1 MPRIKQSS
9 LLDLADSDSDIG
21 INAQSKAL
29 NTQDEMPA
37 AKKGRGRAAANKV
50 TKPGPEPK
58 TKTRRVGAKA
68 AAALEEEAERQA
80 LAEKA
85 ANPPAKATRGRKP
98 KKAAEDE
105 DEDGADDVLA
115 TPPHS
120 DEPAKMKGGR
130 GRPKKDAV
138 VPDSVQKKAEPSA
151 VKRGRKAAADK
162 AEQQAAAEIPETQ
175 VGGGMDIGAAEE
187 QDQVEDLPNFSRFGP
202 PPSVQRVGVYNAPLS
217 ASKRSASSTLIE
229 GDPSTRR
236 QLGELTKKY
245 EALELR
251 YRELR
256 NVAVVEAEK
265 NFDQLR
271 KQSDEKTQASNE
283 LIKSLKNEL
292 ATQRQLAREG
302 QKSQQQF
309 EASQAKVD
317 KLQAQVTEITATL
330 SESKTEIKSLITK
343 LNAARAAEATATAT
357 AQAASVRVPGS
368 AMKPSAMGGRGL
380 DQAQVQAQLQAT
392 QTAKMKENL
401 YSDLTG
407 LVVTGIK
414 RDGPEDVYDCIQTG
428 RNGTLHFKL
437 AIANENSD
445 ENTDEAEFMYKP
457 QLDERRDSQLIE
469 MLPEYLVEEIS
480 FPRAHAAKFYSRVLK
495 SLTERLD

>member
-1 MPRIKQSS
+1 MPRIKQPT
-9 LLDLADSDSDIG
+9 LLDLADSDSDSSS
-21 INAQSKAL
+21 NAHPTAPKTA
-29 NTQDEMPA
+29 DEMPA
-37 AKKGRGRAAANKV
+37 AKKGRGRAPANKV
-50 TKPGPEPK
+50 TKPETK
-58 TKTRRVGAKA
+58 TKTRRAGTKA

-85 ANPPAKATRGRKP
+85 ANPPVKATRGRKA

-105 DEDGADDVLA
+105 DDDGVDDVLA

-120 DEPAKMKGGR
+120 DEPAKTKGGR

-138 VPDSVQKKAEPSA
+138 VPESVQKKAEPSA

-162 AEQQAAAEIPETQ
+162 TAQPAPAEIPETQ
-175 VGGGMDIGAAEE
+175 ADDKMDIDASEE
-187 QDQVEDLPNFSRFGP
+187 QDQVEDLPTFSRFSA
-202 PPSVQRVGVYNAPLS
+202 PPSAQRLSSYHIPLS
-217 ASKRSASSTLIE
+217 ASKRSASSSLIE
-229 GDPSTRR
+229 SDPSTRR
-236 QLGELTKKY
+236 HLGELTKKY

-265 NFDQLR
+265 NFDQLK

-283 LIKSLKNEL
+283 LVKSLKNDL
-292 ATQRQLAREG
+292 AAQRQLAKEG

-317 KLQAQVTEITATL
+317 KLQTQITEITTTL
-330 SESKTEIKSLITK
+330 SEAKTEIKSLTTK

-368 AMKPSAMGGRGL
+368 AMKPGAMGGRGV

>member
-1 MPRIKQSS
+1 
-9 LLDLADSDSDIG
+9 
-21 INAQSKAL
+21 
-29 NTQDEMPA
+29 MPA
-37 AKKGRGRAAANKV
+37 AKKGRGRAPANKV
-50 TKPGPEPK
+50 TKPEPK

-68 AAALEEEAERQA
+68 AAALEEEVERQA

-85 ANPPAKATRGRKP
+85 TNAPAKATRGRKA
-98 KKAAEDE
+98 KKAVEDE
-105 DEDGADDVLA
+105 QEDDADDVLA

-120 DEPAKMKGGR
+120 DEPAKTKGGR
-130 GRPKKDAV
+130 GRPKKDTV
-138 VPDSVQKKAEPSA
+138 VPDSVQKKTEPA
-151 VKRGRKAAADK
+151 AAKRGRKAAA
-162 AEQQAAAEIPETQ
+162 AARLDAPSEIPETQ
-175 VGGGMDIGAAEE
+175 VDGGMDIDTAEE
-187 QDQVEDLPNFSRFGP
+187 QDQVEDLPTFSRFSA
-202 PPSVQRVGVYNAPLS
+202 PPSAQRLNSYHIPLS
-217 ASKRSASSTLIE
+217 ATKRSASSSLIE
-229 GDPSTRR
+229 SDPSTRR
-236 QLGELTKKY
+236 HLADLEKKY

-265 NFDQLR
+265 NFDQLK

-283 LIKSLKNEL
+283 LIKSLKADL
-292 ATQRQLAREG
+292 ATQRQLAKEG

-309 EASQAKVD
+309 EASEAKVD
-317 KLQAQVTEITATL
+317 TLQTQIAGITTTL
-330 SESKTEIKSLITK
+330 SEAKTEIKSLTTK

-368 AMKPSAMGGRGL
+368 AMKPSAMGGRGI

>member
-1 MPRIKQSS
+1 
-9 LLDLADSDSDIG
+9 
-21 INAQSKAL
+21 
-29 NTQDEMPA
+29 MPA
-37 AKKGRGRAAANKV
+37 AKKGRGRASANKV
-50 TKPGPEPK
+50 TKPEPK

-85 ANPPAKATRGRKP
+85 TNPPAKATRGRKP
-98 KKAAEDE
+98 KKSAED
-105 DEDGADDVLA
+105 DDQDGADDVLA

-120 DEPAKMKGGR
+120 DEPAKTKGGR
-130 GRPKKDAV
+130 GRPRKDAV

-162 AEQQAAAEIPETQ
+162 AGQQASAEVPETQ
-175 VGGGMDIGAAEE
+175 VDGGMDIDAAEE
-187 QDQVEDLPNFSRFGP
+187 QDQVEDLPTFSRFSA
-202 PPSVQRVGVYNAPLS
+202 PPSAQRPSSYHVPLS
-217 ASKRSASSTLIE
+217 ASQRSASSSLIE
-229 GDPSTRR
+229 SDPSTRR
-236 QLGELTKKY
+236 HLGELTKKY

-283 LIKSLKNEL
+283 LIKSLKSDL
-292 ATQRQLAREG
+292 AAQRQLAKEG
-302 QKSQQQF
+302 QRSQQQF
-309 EASQAKVD
+309 EASQAKAD
-317 KLQAQVTEITATL
+317 KLQAQITETTTTL
-330 SESKTEIKSLITK
+330 SEARTEIKSLTTK

-380 DQAQVQAQLQAT
+380 DHAHVQAQVQAT

>member
-1 MPRIKQSS
+1 MPRIKQST
-9 LLDLADSDSDIG
+9 LLDLADSDSDSSF
-21 INAQSKAL
+21 NTHPTAL
-29 NTQDEMPA
+29 KTSDDMPA
-37 AKKGRGRAAANKV
+37 AKKGRGRAPANKV
-50 TKPGPEPK
+50 EKPEPK
-58 TKTRRVGAKA
+58 TKTRRVGTKA

-85 ANPPAKATRGRKP
+85 ANPPAKATRGRKA

-105 DEDGADDVLA
+105 DDDGTDDVLA

-120 DEPAKMKGGR
+120 DEPAKTKGGR

-138 VPDSVQKKAEPSA
+138 VPESVQKKAEPSA

-162 AEQQAAAEIPETQ
+162 VAQQAPAEIPETQ
-175 VGGGMDIGAAEE
+175 ADDKMDIDASEE
-187 QDQVEDLPNFSRFGP
+187 QDQVEDLPTFSRFSA
-202 PPSVQRVGVYNAPLS
+202 PPSAQRLSSYHIPMS
-217 ASKRSASSTLIE
+217 ASKRSASSSLIE
-229 GDPSTRR
+229 SDPSTRR
-236 QLGELTKKY
+236 HLGELTKKY

-265 NFDQLR
+265 NFDQLK
-271 KQSDEKTQASNE
+271 KQSDEKTQGMCHEIMFCPKPSSTMLTAHTASNE
-283 LIKSLKNEL
+283 LIKSLKNDL
-292 ATQRQLAREG
+292 AAQRQLAKEG

-317 KLQAQVTEITATL
+317 KLQAQITEITTTL
-330 SESKTEIKSLITK
+330 SESKTEIKSLTTK

-368 AMKPSAMGGRGL
+368 AMKPSAGRGV

-428 RNGTLHFKL
+428 RNGSK
-437 AIANENSD
+437 
-445 ENTDEAEFMYKP
+445 
-457 QLDERRDSQLIE
+457 
-469 MLPEYLVEEIS
+469 
-480 FPRAHAAKFYSRVLK
+480 YSPCK
-495 SLTERLD
+495 STV

>member
-1 MPRIKQSS
+1 MPRVKQST
-9 LLDLADSDSDIG
+9 LLDLADSDSDSG
-21 INAQSKAL
+21 F
-29 NTQDEMPA
+29 NTQSRAPNTTDDMPA
-37 AKKGRGRAAANKV
+37 AKKGRGRAPANKV
-50 TKPGPEPK
+50 AKPEPK

-85 ANPPAKATRGRKP
+85 TNQPAKATRGRKA
-98 KKAAEDE
+98 KKAAENE
-105 DEDGADDVLA
+105 DEDDADDVLA

-120 DEPAKMKGGR
+120 DEPAKTKGGR
-130 GRPKKDAV
+130 GRPRKNAV
-138 VPDSVQKKAEPSA
+138 VPDSVQKKSEPSA

-162 AEQQAAAEIPETQ
+162 TGQQATAEIPETQ
-175 VGGGMDIGAAEE
+175 LDGGMDIDAAEE
-187 QDQVEDLPNFSRFGP
+187 QDQVEDLPTFSRFSA
-202 PPSVQRVGVYNAPLS
+202 PPSAQRLSSYQIPLS
-217 ASKRSASSTLIE
+217 ASKRSASSSLIE
-229 GDPSTRR
+229 SDPSTRR
-236 QLGELTKKY
+236 HLGDLTKKY

-265 NFDQLR
+265 NFDQLK

-283 LIKSLKNEL
+283 LITSLKSDL
-292 ATQRQLAREG
+292 AAQRQLAKEG

-309 EASQAKVD
+309 EASQAKAD
-317 KLQAQVTEITATL
+317 KLQAQITEITTTL
-330 SESKTEIKSLITK
+330 SEAKTEIKSLTTK

-368 AMKPSAMGGRGL
+368 AMKPSAMGGRGV
-380 DQAQVQAQLQAT
+380 DQAQVQAQVQAT
-392 QTAKMKENL
+392 HTAKMKENL

-495 SLTERLD
+495 SLTERLE